1 MLVAYITL
9 TGEKIGL
16 SGLTSQE
23 RAFVGRIVK
32 AYEAGEAY
40 PNFVNKINAPGSP
53 ALGGGRWVTEKV
65 AATSLYRVC
74 QDLADRLGIAQGFL
88 ALGNNSSLEDTGFI
102 ERREPNYV
110 SSEEAARLI
119 GVTAEAIRKAI
130 REKRIPARQV
140 GRTYLVE
147 RRAVEAYAAR
157 SGRDVRAGSS
167 AAVREEAGKA
177 YSRLAQRRRPA
188 RRTS

>member
-1 MLVAYITL
+1 MLKAYITL
-9 TGEKIGL
+9 TGQKIDL
-16 SGLTSQE
+16 SELTIRE
-23 RAFVGRIVK
+23 RALLGRIVK

-53 ALGGGRWVTEKV
+53 ALGGGHWVTEKV
-65 AATSLYRVC
+65 AASSLYRVC

-88 ALGNNSSLEDTGFI
+88 ALGENSSTQDTGFAD
-102 ERREPNYV
+102 RREPNYV

-147 RRAVEAYAAR
+147 RRAVEAYAHR
-157 SGRDVRAGSS
+157 SGRELRAASH
-167 AAVREEAGKA
+167 ATVRESAVKA
-177 YSRLAQRRRPA
+177 YSRPAKRRRA
-188 RRTS
+188 MRGTH